1 MTGLKLHLLG
11 LVALFALLS
20 QTQLLH
26 SSAEIGSISE
36 VRGNAQVLRDKPYG
50 AELKFN
56 IQQMDDVRTETGRV
70 AITFADDSVVKL
82 TEHSKLVIDE
92 YVYSGSDPSKS
103 KMALK
108 FASGTARFITGK
120 FNNKSKISIKTPT
133 ANVAILGTD
142 FTCTVDEL
150 GRSLLIL
157 LPDENGLASGEIIVS
172 TAMGSVTLNKPYQ
185 ATTVSVFESNPTK
198 PVTLDISLDLIDN
211 MLIVNPPQEVDQQLE
226 ETQTQASADYLD
238 FNDLDID
245 FLNEDFL
252 DAEAELEFTELDIN
266 YLDVN
271 FLEDL
276 LNVLDALA
284 LSKEEDQ
291 LKQGGVGIRI
301 AGTEIGQDKKTQIT
315 TIVSG
320 QNISLTRTVSQ
331 SAKLNLDGSG
341 SYTIILIQD
350 GVSNTVKINGGS
362 STTIKIKQVS
372 DVLDRTDYENYL
384 RDRYATELV
393 KGTLAQTLKG
403 QPRLGQ
409 AQPSAPTAGDI
420 SEAQRYLGQ
429 QMSDPEVLT
438 PPPRS

>member
-1 MTGLKLHLLG
+1 MG

-56 IQQMDDVRTETGRV
+56 IQQMDDVRTEAGRV
-70 AITFADDSVVKL
+70 AITFEDESTVKL

-92 YVYSGSDPSKS
+92 YIYDPDPSKS

-120 FNNKSKISIKTPT
+120 FNNKEGISIRTPS
-133 ANVAILGTD
+133 AVIAIRGTD
-142 FTCTVDEL
+142 FTATVDEL
-150 GRSLLIL
+150 GRSLVIL
-157 LPDENGLASGEIIVS
+157 LPDENGISSGEILVS

-185 ATTVSVFESNPTK
+185 ATTVSVYENNPTK

-211 MLIVNPPQEVDQQLE
+211 MLIVNPPEEVDQQIE
-226 ETQTQASADYLD
+226 ETQTKTTVDYLD

-284 LSKEEDQ
+284 LSKEEDA

-301 AGTEIGQDKKTQIT
+301 VGTDIGQDKDTQIT
-315 TIVSG
+315 TIVAG
-320 QNISLTRTVSQ
+320 QTITLNRTVNQ
-331 SAKLNLDGSG
+331 SARLNLDGSG
-341 SYTIILIQD
+341 SYTVLLIQD

-362 STTIKIKQVS
+362 STTITIKQGS
-372 DVLDRTDYENYL
+372 
-384 RDRYATELV
+384 
-393 KGTLAQTLKG
+393 G
-403 QPRLGQ
+403 
-409 AQPSAPTAGDI
+409 
-420 SEAQRYLGQ
+420 
-429 QMSDPEVLT
+429 
-438 PPPRS
+438 

>member
-1 MTGLKLHLLG
+1 MTGLKLHLL
-11 LVALFALLS
+11 ALAVLSVLLS
-20 QTQLLH
+20 QTQRLH
-26 SSAEIGSISE
+26 SSVEIGSISE

-56 IQQMDDVRTETGRV
+56 IQQMDDVRTEAGRV
-70 AITFADDSVVKL
+70 AITFEDDSTVKL

-92 YVYSGSDPSKS
+92 YIYDPDPSKS

-120 FNNKSKISIKTPT
+120 FNNKEGISIRTPS
-133 ANVAILGTD
+133 AVIAIRGTD
-142 FTCTVDEL
+142 FTATVDEL
-150 GRSLLIL
+150 GRSLVIL
-157 LPDENGLASGEIIVS
+157 LPDENGISSGEILVS

-185 ATTVSVFESNPTK
+185 ATTVSVYENNPTK

-211 MLIVNPPQEVDQQLE
+211 MLIVNPPEETEQQAE
-226 ETQTQASADYLD
+226 ETQTRTTVDYLD

-284 LSKEEDQ
+284 LSKEDDA

-301 AGTEIGQDKKTQIT
+301 VGTEIGQDKDTQIT

-320 QNISLTRTVSQ
+320 QNISLNRTVNQ
-331 SAKLNLDGSG
+331 SARLNLNGSN

-362 STTIKIKQVS
+362 STTITIKQGS
-372 DVLDRTDYENYL
+372 
-384 RDRYATELV
+384 
-393 KGTLAQTLKG
+393 G
-403 QPRLGQ
+403 
-409 AQPSAPTAGDI
+409 
-420 SEAQRYLGQ
+420 
-429 QMSDPEVLT
+429 
-438 PPPRS
+438 

>member
-1 MTGLKLHLLG
+1 MA
-11 LVALFALLS
+11 LVGSSVLLS

-26 SSAEIGSISE
+26 SSVEIGSISE
-36 VRGNAQVLRDKPYG
+36 VGGNAQVLRDKPYG
-50 AELKFN
+50 AELEFN
-56 IQQMDDVRTETGRV
+56 IQQMDDVRTEDGRI
-70 AITFADDSVVKL
+70 AITFEDDSTVKL

-92 YVYSGSDPSKS
+92 YIYDPDPSKS

-120 FNNKSKISIKTPT
+120 FNNKSNISIKTPT
-133 ANVAILGTD
+133 ADIAIRGTD

-150 GRSLLIL
+150 GRSLVIL
-157 LPDENGLASGEIIVS
+157 LPDENGLSSGEIIVA

-185 ATTVSVFESNPTK
+185 ATTVSVYENNPSK

-226 ETQTQASADYLD
+226 ETQTQASVDYLD

-284 LSKEEDQ
+284 ISKEEDA

-301 AGTEIGQDKKTQIT
+301 VGTDIGQDKDTQIT

-331 SAKLNLDGSG
+331 SAKLNLNGSG

-362 STTIKIKQVS
+362 STTIKIKQGS
-372 DVLDRTDYENYL
+372 
-384 RDRYATELV
+384 
-393 KGTLAQTLKG
+393 G
-403 QPRLGQ
+403 
-409 AQPSAPTAGDI
+409 
-420 SEAQRYLGQ
+420 
-429 QMSDPEVLT
+429 
-438 PPPRS
+438 